1 MVFNPLDPFGSLLSW
16 LADRAIDG
24 WREASRWALTAGG
37 IDDTGWQI
45 AQNTLNRMAGVMGF
59 VAVAAGLAGVIVQ
72 AVRGNTGGMLV
83 AFFKAVLAWPLTVIT
98 VTLVVKVIPLVD
110 GLTSNILGGEK
121 LAEDTNVN
129 LAIFTSQYNAVI
141 VLIMALLTAVGSIIL
156 MMMMAARTLL
166 LILGFGLAPAA
177 LMLGAAGWTKQ
188 LPARW
193 LSFMSGV
200 ILIQPVAALM
210 ISIASSLMSAAGP
223 RSPMSWA
230 LAPVACFLAAFL
242 PWKIPSLIA
251 QLLPGGEHINLGMQ
265 AGGEM
270 VRATENAA
278 KNAGKTVAGVATGGA
293 GALPGMSEAHD
304 IAGLFGGG
312 DTEQES
318 TSQDTPETQSSTTP
332 DTSSADASQQ
342 AFNTSEQGSSVETGA
357 ADSNA
362 KDPYDDPYVWPGSND
377 EPPEYEYD
385 PYGPDYDYGQPAQ
398 PDRGDSSTFTGGGEQ
413 RGSNQSST
421 GGQPM
426 PATSQPEAGESRDVD
441 VDVNVHTDTPTT
453 SASGNAGSASGASS
467 SGGASSSTG
476 GSSSGDD
483 QSVWAD

>member
-1 MVFNPLDPFGSLLSW
+1 MIFNPLDPLGSLLNW
-16 LADRAIDG
+16 LADGAIDA

-37 IDDTGWQI
+37 IDDTGWQV

-59 VAVAAGLAGVIVQ
+59 VAVAAGLAGVIMQ

-83 AFFKAVLAWPLTVIT
+83 AFFKAVLAWPLTVIS
-98 VTLVVKVIPLVD
+98 VTIVVKAMPLID
-110 GLTSNILGGEK
+110 GLTSKILGPDQLTEEMEID
-121 LAEDTNVN
+121 LLSIAPANT
-129 LAIFTSQYNAVI
+129 AVL
-141 VLIMALLTAVGSIIL
+141 LIMILTLALGSVILL
-156 MMMMAARTLL
+156 MMMAVRTLL

-177 LMLGAAGWTKQ
+177 LMLGAAGWAKQ
-188 LPARW
+188 LPSKW
-193 LSFMSGV
+193 FSFMAGIMLV
-200 ILIQPVAALM
+200 QPVCALV
-210 ISIASSLMSAAGP
+210 ISIANSMMAASGP
-223 RSPMSWA
+223 SNPMSWGIA
-230 LAPVACFLAAFL
+230 TVSCFLAAYM

-251 QLLPGGEHINLGMQ
+251 RLLPGGDHMNMAMS
-265 AGGEM
+265 AGGTVVQTAEKG
-270 VRATENAA
+270 VKAA
-278 KNAGKTVAGVATGGA
+278 VKAVSGAATGGA
-293 GALPGMSEAHD
+293 GALAGMSDAHD
-304 IAGLFGGG
+304 VADLSG
-312 DTEQES
+312 DSEDES
-318 TSQDTPETQSSTTP
+318 ASKDTPETQSNTTP
-332 DTSSADASQQ
+332 DTSSAD
-342 AFNTSEQGSSVETGA
+342 TSPQPLDTNEQSSA
-357 ADSNA
+357 ADTASDA
-362 KDPYDDPYVWPGSND
+362 GQTKRDPYDDPYVWPSPD
-377 EPPEYEYD
+377 EEPPEYEYD